1 MTIIH
6 PDGSIDPL
14 RVTHTR
20 EWQSPTYLLL
30 KDDTSLSEYICD
42 PEQEE
47 CKINLKVTPMLDGT
61 ESSLLTC
68 DITSDFEIVPTSDA
82 CNPNTSIIPE

>member
-14 RVTHTR
+14 RVTHPR
-20 EWQSPTYLLL
+20 EGLSPIYLLL
-30 KDDTSLSEYICD
+30 YEDTSLGEYSCD
-42 PEQEE
+42 AEQEE

-61 ESSLLTC
+61 ESSLLAC
-68 DITSDFEIVPTSDA
+68 EITSDFEIVPTSDA
-82 CNPNTSIIPE
+82 CNPNTSIVPE